1 VGSESA
7 VKLVVE
13 AVSSAAAVEAL
24 ETNIETAGVVL
35 KRWQA
40 ISN

>member
-1 VGSESA
+1 MGSEGA
-7 VKLVVE
+7 VKLVME

-35 KRWQA
+35 ER
-40 ISN
+40 